1 MNFFPHLIRLFLIYF
16 ISNIFLCL
24 MPQFSRFTLPFHDI
38 ALITSG
44 SFIIS
49 VIILLIFIRG
59 FNKGGKSFLIHT
71 LAAISFKF
79 LLYLILLL
87 IFYFLIK
94 NLSLEFVL
102 TFFGLYLTFTSYLLF
117 SFSKLLKTKNR

>member
-1 MNFFPHLIRLFLIYF
+1 LFLIF
-16 ISNIFLCL
+16 FFSNVVLYL
-24 MPQFSRFTLPFHDI
+24 MPQFSRFSLPFHDVV
-38 ALITSG
+38 LITSG

-59 FNKGGKSFLIHT
+59 FNKGGKSFLMHT

-79 LLYLILLL
+79 FFYLILLL

-94 NLSLEFVL
+94 NLSLEFIL

-117 SFSKLLKTKNR
+117 SFIKLLKTKNQ